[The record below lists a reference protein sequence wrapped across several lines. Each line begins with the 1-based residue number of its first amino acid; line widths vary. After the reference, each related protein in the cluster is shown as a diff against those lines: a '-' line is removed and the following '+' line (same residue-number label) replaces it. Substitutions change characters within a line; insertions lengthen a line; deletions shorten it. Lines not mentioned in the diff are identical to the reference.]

1 MNVQEKK
8 DIMKFIE
15 QLINE
20 NLGNRI
26 TPALGNGLYNQ
37 IGAEIEKMAK
47 AVPIAPNDAN
57 DAKIEG

>member
-1 MNVQEKK
+1 MTIQEKQT
-8 DIMKFIE
+8 IMKFIE

-37 IGAEIEKMAK
+37 IGAEIEKISK
-47 AVPIAPNDAN
+47 AVPIVPNDAN
-57 DAKIEG
+57 DAKIEA